1 MLSRFMFQ
9 YSMTCLNTFNAWMLE
24 VAGVRY
30 LYILLM
36 ISHRWTMK
44 EIVWVQYLYMFLM
57 VSRRASV
64 GSFFSF
70 ALSTGPLFSSLSFP
84 SSSWAGRAASV
95 AISVS
100 AFWSGFP
107 VSAFWSGFPVSAFW
121 VAFPVSAF
129 WSGFPGTCRIRSR
142 LPAFS
147 PVSHSGRR
155 GSALG
160 QTYIQNSHCISLT
173 LKFYQSGTSIFC
185 WTDVFDSLKVHSQS
199 LHQNF
204 VTGSHDFCKLP

>member
-1 MLSRFMFQ
+1 MS
-9 YSMTCLNTFNAWMLE
+9 SLNIQCMNF
-24 VAGVRY
+24 VASVRY
-30 LYILLM
+30 LYIFL
-36 ISHRWTMK
+36 IVSHRWALNRFDARRL
-44 EIVWVQYLYMFLM
+44 EIAWVVYLYIFLM

-70 ALSTGPLFSSLSFP
+70 ALSTVPLFSSLSFP
-84 SSSWAGRAASV
+84 SSSSAGRAASV

-107 VSAFWSGFPVSAFW
+107 VSAFWSGSPVSAFWSGFPVSAFW
-121 VAFPVSAF
+121 VGFPVSAF

-147 PVSHSGRR
+147 PVSHSGSR

-173 LKFYQSGTSIFC
+173 LKFYQSETSIFC
-185 WTDVFDSLKVHSQS
+185 
-199 LHQNF
+199 
-204 VTGSHDFCKLP
+204 